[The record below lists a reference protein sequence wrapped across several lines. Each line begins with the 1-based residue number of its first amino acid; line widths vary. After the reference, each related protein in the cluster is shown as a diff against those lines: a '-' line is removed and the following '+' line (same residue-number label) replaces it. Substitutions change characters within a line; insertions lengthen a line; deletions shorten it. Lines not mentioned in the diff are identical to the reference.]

1 MSYTIQPMQIAVLTN
16 QSHVPVLAGLALRF
30 AVMVTTWDLRRRT
43 RAHLR
48 DLPPYLLPDI
58 GFDYPTA
65 RAEASKPFWRA

>member
-1 MSYTIQPMQIAVLTN
+1 MLIAIQPLQVAALTT

-48 DLPPYLLPDI
+48 DLPTYLLPDI
-58 GFDYPTA
+58 GLDYPTA
-65 RAEASKPFWRA
+65 LAEASKPFWRA